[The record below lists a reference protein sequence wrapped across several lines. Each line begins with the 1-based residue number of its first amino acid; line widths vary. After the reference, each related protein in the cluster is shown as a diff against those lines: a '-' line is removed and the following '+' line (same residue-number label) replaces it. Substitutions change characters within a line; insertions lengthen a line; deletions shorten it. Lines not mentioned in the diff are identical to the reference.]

1 MAFLSLWWMQ
11 YRYDHFVAGIVEF
24 LAWGVQECLR
34 PTGPRES
41 VMTAWRMAWMVGAGA
56 VMAVLALPA
65 RAVPTVANEGLC
77 ASEAATQERL
87 YGIPAALLHSISIVE
102 SGRYDSRHKAVI
114 AWPWTVMA
122 EGQGRYLPSKAEA
135 IAEVKRLKAR
145 GVQNID
151 VGCMQVNL
159 RHHPNAFAN
168 LDEAF
173 DPAAN
178 VAYAARFLKGLFS
191 ATGHW
196 PTAASYYHSQTPHL
210 AAAYRERL
218 MKVWNAPP
226 NTAGTQVA
234 SARVKPVPS
243 APPLRQVPGNAQV
256 EEMRKAWRENAQ
268 AARNEAGRIADAYRK
283 ARVSEYQL
291 RRVRFQEARN
301 SLNTATRY

>member
-1 MAFLSLWWMQ
+1 
-11 YRYDHFVAGIVEF
+11 
-24 LAWGVQECLR
+24 
-34 PTGPRES
+34 
-41 VMTAWRMAWMVGAGA
+41 MTVRRMAWMVGAG
-56 VMAVLALPA
+56 MALAFAALPA

-77 ASEAATQERL
+77 AAEAAAQERL
-87 YGIPAALLHSISIVE
+87 YGIPTALLHSISIVE
-102 SGRYDSRHKAVI
+102 SGRYDSQHKAVI

-159 RHHPNAFAN
+159 RHHPTAFAN

-178 VAYAARFLKGLFS
+178 VAYAARFLKGLFG

-218 MKVWNAPP
+218 MKVWNNAP
-226 NTAGTQVA
+226 AGGAATQVA
-234 SARVKPVPS
+234 SARIKPVPP

-256 EEMRKAWRENAQ
+256 EEMRKAWRETTM
-268 AARNEAGRIADAYRK
+268 AARGEATRIAEAYRQ
-283 ARVSEYQL
+283 ARVAEYQM

-301 SLNTATRY
+301 SLNTATRH

>member
-1 MAFLSLWWMQ
+1 
-11 YRYDHFVAGIVEF
+11 
-24 LAWGVQECLR
+24 
-34 PTGPRES
+34 
-41 VMTAWRMAWMVGAGA
+41 MTVRRMAWIVGAGA
-56 VMAVLALPA
+56 VLALAALPA
-65 RAVPTVANEGLC
+65 RAVPTIANEGLC
-77 ASEAATQERL
+77 AAETAAQERL
-87 YGIPAALLHSISIVE
+87 YGIPAALLHAISIVE
-102 SGRYDSRHKAVI
+102 SGRYDSSHKAVI

-159 RHHPNAFAN
+159 RHHPTAFAN
-168 LDEAF
+168 LEEAF

-178 VAYAARFLKGLFS
+178 VGYAARFLKGLFG

-226 NTAGTQVA
+226 GSTGTQVA

-243 APPLRQVPGNAQV
+243 APPLQQVPGNAKA
-256 EEMRKAWRENAQ
+256 EEIRKAWRESTL
-268 AARNEAGRIADAYRK
+268 AARTETARIAEAYRQ
-283 ARVSEYQL
+283 ARVTEYQM

-301 SLNTATRY
+301 ALSTTSRH

>member
-1 MAFLSLWWMQ
+1 
-11 YRYDHFVAGIVEF
+11 
-24 LAWGVQECLR
+24 
-34 PTGPRES
+34 
-41 VMTAWRMAWMVGAGA
+41 MTVWRKAWMAGMGMGMA
-56 VMAVLALPA
+56 MAVLASPA
-65 RAVPTVANEGLC
+65 QAVPPVGNDGLC
-77 ASEAATQERL
+77 AAEAAIQERL
-87 YGIPAALLHSISIVE
+87 YGIPTALLHSISIVE

-122 EGQGRYLPSKAEA
+122 EGQGRYFPTKAEA
-135 IAEVKRLKAR
+135 IAEVRKLKAQ
-145 GVQNID
+145 GVRNID

-178 VAYAARFLKGLFS
+178 VAYAARFLKGLFG
-191 ATGHW
+191 ATNHW

-226 NTAGTQVA
+226 GAAGTQVA

-243 APPLRQVPGNAQV
+243 APPLRSVPGNAQV

-268 AARNEAGRIADAYRK
+268 AARDEAARIAEAYRK
-283 ARVSEYQL
+283 ARAEEYQL

>member
-1 MAFLSLWWMQ
+1 MPAILGLLE
-11 YRYDHFVAGIVEF
+11 R
-24 LAWGVQECLR
+24 
-34 PTGPRES
+34 
-41 VMTAWRMAWMVGAGA
+41 VMSARRMAWMVGLGA
-56 VMAVLALPA
+56 ALAVAAFPA

-77 ASEAATQERL
+77 AAEAATQERL
-87 YGIPAALLHSISIVE
+87 YGIPTALLHSISIVE
-102 SGRYDSRHKAVI
+102 SGRYNSQHKAVI

-159 RHHPNAFAN
+159 RHHPTAFAN

-173 DPAAN
+173 DPATN
-178 VAYAARFLKGLFS
+178 VAYAARFLKGLFG
-191 ATGHW
+191 ATNHW

-226 NTAGTQVA
+226 STGGGTQVA

-256 EEMRKAWRENAQ
+256 EEMRKAWRESAQ
-268 AARNEAGRIADAYRK
+268 AARDEASRIADAYRK
-283 ARVSEYQL
+283 ARVAEYQL

-301 SLNTATRY
+301 SLNTTTRY

>member
-1 MAFLSLWWMQ
+1 MP
-11 YRYDHFVAGIVEF
+11 AG
-24 LAWGVQECLR
+24 Q
-34 PTGPRES
+34 GPRES
-41 VMTAWRMAWMVGAGA
+41 VMTVRRMAWMVGAG
-56 VMAVLALPA
+56 MALAFAALPA

-77 ASEAATQERL
+77 AAEAAAQERL
-87 YGIPAALLHSISIVE
+87 YGIPTALLHSISIVE
-102 SGRYDSRHKAVI
+102 SGRYDSQHKAVI

-159 RHHPNAFAN
+159 RHHPTAFAN

-178 VAYAARFLKGLFS
+178 VAYAARFLKGLFG

-218 MKVWNAPP
+218 MKVWNNAP
-226 NTAGTQVA
+226 AGSGGTQVA
-234 SARVKPVPS
+234 SARIKPVPS

-256 EEMRKAWRENAQ
+256 EEMRKAWRETTM
-268 AARNEAGRIADAYRK
+268 AARDEASRIAEAYRQ
-283 ARVSEYQL
+283 ARVAEYQM

-301 SLNTATRY
+301 SLNTATRH

>member
-1 MAFLSLWWMQ
+1 MPTILGL
-11 YRYDHFVAGIVEF
+11 VE
-24 LAWGVQECLR
+24 R
-34 PTGPRES
+34 
-41 VMTAWRMAWMVGAGA
+41 VMTVRRMAWMVGLGA
-56 VMAVLALPA
+56 ALAVAAFPA
-65 RAVPTVANEGLC
+65 HAVPTVANEGLC
-77 ASEAATQERL
+77 AAEAAVQERL
-87 YGIPAALLHSISIVE
+87 YGIPTALLHSISIVE
-102 SGRYDSRHKAVI
+102 SGRYDSQHKAVI

-178 VAYAARFLKGLFS
+178 VAYAARFLKGLFG
-191 ATGHW
+191 ATNHW

-226 NTAGTQVA
+226 NTAGGTQVA

-256 EEMRKAWRENAQ
+256 EEMRKAWRESAQ
-268 AARNEAGRIADAYRK
+268 AARDEAGRIADAYRK
-283 ARVSEYQL
+283 ARVAEYQL